1 MLEVT
6 GSINAIAQVTAAVTL
21 AKCVSGSVGSS
32 SSIAVTEAK
41 ITVHNVTG
49 SIEAVSTAVAAVTL
63 AKCVTGNIDAVS
75 TITAISVKWK
85 PGAGTIT
92 VKSTTQGTM
101 VKGDP
106 VGNPTQLSNL
116 RNNLTKEY
124 VLLDNIDLSGI
135 ANWEPIG
142 TQAAPFTGILKGNGF
157 VITGLTI
164 DRQTTDYVGLFGYC
178 QFNDAAKIPN
188 LRDIVINN
196 ANVKGQDYVG
206 IVAGYIETTLGS
218 TGDAMAGDAPV
229 GIIIQGCSTSGVV
242 SGRTNVGGVFGGLK
256 GPEFAGHT
264 VTSNA
269 SYYSVW
275 DDWIARVNGLSSS
288 ANVAGTGQNI
298 GGLVGNLYEITIAMS
313 NATGT
318 VQGGDMVGGI
328 VGYGY
333 RCAVLTSYSTGD
345 VTGLKVVGG
354 IAGAATY
361 RPTIRY
367 CYTEGDITGT
377 SGDYPGLTH
386 GQAGVGGIVG
396 LTDADIIDN
405 CYVLGDISGVWRV
418 GGLAGSY
425 TGGDAH
431 APNVSCCYTRGNVT
445 GNQAGGMI
453 GFIWPGI
460 FEAVD
465 FYCIGSVSNNS
476 SSGAIIGTRGS
487 YSEYPEIAPIMP
499 DYDKPVGEISFRTEA
514 FFNSDVNF
522 ASTKNGGV
530 GVPALDLQ
538 KASTYE
544 QAVKAWQFFDRYWVI
559 DDEEGDYY
567 PQLRSLY
574 EPYGLAINL
583 IRGSQG
589 LLLGYLQAGEL
600 FYRKLDG
607 TAWLPP
613 QQIPGVVAAE
623 TMNMFRT
630 RDDRLGFVIG
640 VNQALRWILTDQNEM
655 TISGERQLGTG
666 FHGDLVHTPDDEA
679 VVFVISD
686 IGTIS
691 QFKGDVAED
700 WAGML
705 FSAAEPLPSDSQMA
719 HLRADIAGSK
729 AFLVWRSRGQHRVMV
744 TTLEKPKLETHAI
757 RSGTITLTLDSPIV
771 SASVEFD
778 TGGA

>member
-1 MLEVT
+1 MLEVSGIIT
-6 GSINAIAQVTAAVTL
+6 ASSGGEATAI
-21 AKCVSGSVGSS
+21 
-32 SSIAVTEAK
+32 K
-41 ITVHNVTG
+41 ITVRSVAG
-49 SIEAVSTAVAAVTL
+49 SIAADAGL
-63 AKCVTGNIDAVS
+63 TG
-75 TITAISVKWK
+75 K
-85 PGAGTIT
+85 
-92 VKSTTQGTM
+92 M
-101 VKGDP
+101 VKGSP
-106 VGNPTQLSNL
+106 VGNATQLTNMRSNL
-116 RNNLTKEY
+116 SRHY
-124 VLLDNIDLSGI
+124 VQLANIDLSGVT
-135 ANWEPIG
+135 NWEPIG
-142 TQAAPFTGILKGNGF
+142 TAASPFTGIFDGNGF
-157 VITGLTI
+157 EITGLKI
-164 DRQTTDYVGLFGYC
+164 NRTDYVGLFGYC
-178 QFNDAAKIPN
+178 RFNDAVKIPN
-188 LRDIVINN
+188 LRGIQITN
-196 ANVKGQDYVG
+196 ANVTGQDWVG
-206 IVAGYIETTLGS
+206 IVAGYIETALGS

-242 SGRTNVGGVFGGLK
+242 SGRTNIGGVFGGLK

-264 VTSNA
+264 VTSNT

-275 DDWIARVNGLSSS
+275 DDWIARANGLSSA
-288 ANVAGTGQNI
+288 ANVTGTGQNI

-361 RPTIRY
+361 RPQIRY

-377 SGDYPGLTH
+377 SGDYPGLTY

-396 LTDADIIDN
+396 LTDADFIDN

-425 TGGDAH
+425 TGGDFH
-431 APNVSCCYTRGNVT
+431 APNVSHCYTRGNVT

-453 GFIWPGI
+453 GFIWPGF
-460 FEAVD
+460 FEVRD

-499 DYDKPVGEISFRTEA
+499 DYDKPVGEIFFGTEA

-544 QAVKAWQFFDRYWVI
+544 QAVKAWQRFDSYWVI

-589 LLLGYLQAGEL
+589 LLLGYLQAGGL

-607 TAWLPP
+607 TVWLPP

-630 RDDRLGFVIG
+630 RDNRLGFVVG
-640 VNQALRWILTDQNEM
+640 VNQALRWIMTDQNEM

-700 WAGML
+700 WANML

-719 HLRADIAGSK
+719 HLRADMAGST

-744 TTLEKPKLETHAI
+744 TTLEKSKLETHAI
-757 RSGTITLTLDSPIV
+757 RSGTLTLTLDSPIV
-771 SASVEFD
+771 SVSVEFD
-778 TGGA
+778 TTDVYMGGA

>member
-1 MLEVT
+1 MLEVSGIIT
-6 GSINAIAQVTAAVTL
+6 ASSGGEATAI
-21 AKCVSGSVGSS
+21 
-32 SSIAVTEAK
+32 K
-41 ITVHNVTG
+41 ITVRSVAG
-49 SIEAVSTAVAAVTL
+49 SITADARL
-63 AKCVTGNIDAVS
+63 TG
-75 TITAISVKWK
+75 K
-85 PGAGTIT
+85 
-92 VKSTTQGTM
+92 M
-101 VKGDP
+101 VKGSP
-106 VGNPTQLSNL
+106 VGNATQLSNM
-116 RNNLTKEY
+116 RSNLSRHY
-124 VLLDNIDLSGI
+124 VQLANIDLSGI
-135 ANWEPIG
+135 TNWEPIG
-142 TQAAPFTGILKGNGF
+142 TAASPFTGIFDGNGF
-157 VITGLTI
+157 EITGLQCA
-164 DRQTTDYVGLFGYC
+164 RTDYVGLFGYC
-178 QFNDAAKIPN
+178 NFSDATKIPN
-188 LRDIVINN
+188 LRGIQITN
-196 ANVKGQDYVG
+196 ANVTGQDWVG
-206 IVAGYIETTLGS
+206 IVAGYIETALGS
-218 TGDAMAGDAPV
+218 TGDVIAGDAPV
-229 GIIIQGCSTSGVV
+229 GILIQGCSTSGVV
-242 SGRTNVGGVFGGLK
+242 SGRTNIGGVFGGLK

-264 VTSNA
+264 VTPNTSH
-269 SYYSVW
+269 YSVW
-275 DDWIARVNGLSSS
+275 GDWIARANGLSSA
-288 ANVAGTGQNI
+288 ANVTGTGQNI

-345 VTGLKVVGG
+345 VTGQKVVGG

-361 RPTIRY
+361 RPKIRY

-425 TGGDAH
+425 TGGDAY
-431 APNVSCCYTRGNVT
+431 APNVRCCYTRGNVT

-499 DYDKPVGEISFRTEA
+499 DYDKPVGEISFHTEA
-514 FFNSDVNF
+514 FYNSDVNF

-544 QAVKAWQFFDRYWVI
+544 QAVKAWQWFDSNWVI

-574 EPYGLAINL
+574 EPYALSINL
-583 IRGSQG
+583 IRGAQG

-607 TAWLPP
+607 TVWLPK

-630 RDDRLGFVIG
+630 RDDRLGFVVG

-655 TISGERQLGTG
+655 TVSGERQLGTG

-686 IGTIS
+686 IGTIA

-719 HLRADIAGSK
+719 HLRADIAGST

-744 TTLEKPKLETHAI
+744 TTLEKSKLETHAI
-757 RSGTITLTLDSPIV
+757 RSGTLTLTLDSPIV

-778 TGGA
+778 TTNVQIGGV

>member
-1 MLEVT
+1 MLEVSGIIT
-6 GSINAIAQVTAAVTL
+6 ASSGGEATAI
-21 AKCVSGSVGSS
+21 
-32 SSIAVTEAK
+32 K
-41 ITVHNVTG
+41 ITVRSVAG
-49 SIEAVSTAVAAVTL
+49 SIAADAGL
-63 AKCVTGNIDAVS
+63 TG
-75 TITAISVKWK
+75 K
-85 PGAGTIT
+85 
-92 VKSTTQGTM
+92 M
-101 VKGDP
+101 VKGSP
-106 VGNPTQLSNL
+106 VGNATQLTNMRSNL
-116 RNNLTKEY
+116 SRHY
-124 VLLDNIDLSGI
+124 VQLANIDLSGI
-135 ANWEPIG
+135 TNWEPIG
-142 TQAAPFTGILKGNGF
+142 TAASPFTGIFDGNGF
-157 VITGLTI
+157 EITGLKI
-164 DRQTTDYVGLFGYC
+164 DRTDTDYVGLFGYC
-178 QFNDAAKIPN
+178 RFNDAVKIPN
-188 LRDIVINN
+188 LRGIQITN
-196 ANVKGQDYVG
+196 ANVTGQDWVG
-206 IVAGYIETTLGS
+206 IVAGYIETALGS

-229 GIIIQGCSTSGVV
+229 GILIQGCSTSGVV
-242 SGRTNVGGVFGGLK
+242 SGRTNIGGVFGGLK

-264 VTSNA
+264 VTSDA
-269 SYYSVW
+269 SPYSVW
-275 DDWIARVNGLSSS
+275 DDWIARANGLSSA
-288 ANVAGTGQNI
+288 ANVTGTGQNI

-333 RCAVLTSYSTGD
+333 RCAILTSYSTGD

-361 RPTIRY
+361 RPKIRY

-431 APNVSCCYTRGNVT
+431 SPNVHCCYTRGNVT

-453 GFIWPGI
+453 GFIWPGF
-460 FEAVD
+460 FEVRD
-465 FYCIGSVSNNS
+465 FYCIGSVSTNS

-487 YSEYPEIAPIMP
+487 YSEYPEIAPFMP

-630 RDDRLGFVIG
+630 RDNRLGFVIG
-640 VNQALRWILTDQNEM
+640 VNQTLRWILTDQNEM

-700 WAGML
+700 WANML

-719 HLRADIAGSK
+719 HLRADIAGST

-757 RSGTITLTLDSPIV
+757 RNGTLTMTLDSPIV
-771 SASVEFD
+771 SVSVEFD
-778 TGGA
+778 TTNVQIGGV

>member
-1 MLEVT
+1 MLEVSGIIT
-6 GSINAIAQVTAAVTL
+6 ASSGGEATAI
-21 AKCVSGSVGSS
+21 
-32 SSIAVTEAK
+32 K
-41 ITVHNVTG
+41 ITVRSVAG
-49 SIEAVSTAVAAVTL
+49 SIAADARL
-63 AKCVTGNIDAVS
+63 TG
-75 TITAISVKWK
+75 K
-85 PGAGTIT
+85 
-92 VKSTTQGTM
+92 M
-101 VKGDP
+101 VKGSP
-106 VGNPTQLSNL
+106 VGNATQLSNM
-116 RNNLTKEY
+116 RSNLSRHY
-124 VLLDNIDLSGI
+124 VQLANIDLSGI
-135 ANWEPIG
+135 TNWEPIG
-142 TQAAPFTGILKGNGF
+142 TAASPFTGIFDGNGF
-157 VITGLTI
+157 EITGLKI
-164 DRQTTDYVGLFGYC
+164 NRTDYVGLFGYC
-178 QFNDAAKIPN
+178 NFSDAAKIPN
-188 LRDIVINN
+188 LRGIQITN
-196 ANVKGQDYVG
+196 ANVTGQDWVG

-218 TGDAMAGDAPV
+218 TGDVEMAGDAPV

-242 SGRTNVGGVFGGLK
+242 SGRTNIGGVFGGLK

-264 VTSNA
+264 VTSNG
-269 SYYSVW
+269 SYPVW
-275 DDWIARVNGLSSS
+275 DDWIARANGLSSA
-288 ANVAGTGQNI
+288 ANVTGTGQNI

-333 RCAVLTSYSTGD
+333 RCAILTSYSTGD

-361 RPTIRY
+361 RPKIRY

-396 LTDADIIDN
+396 LTDADFIDN

-425 TGGDAH
+425 TGGDYH
-431 APNVSCCYTRGNVT
+431 APNVRRCYTRGNVT

-453 GFIWPGI
+453 GFIWPGS
-460 FEAVD
+460 FEVKD

-487 YSEYPEIAPIMP
+487 YSEYPEMAPFMP
-499 DYDKPVGEISFRTEA
+499 DYDKPVGEISFSTEA

-544 QAVKAWQFFDRYWVI
+544 QAVKAWEQFDRYWVI

-607 TAWLPP
+607 TVWLPP

-630 RDDRLGFVIG
+630 RDNRLGFVVG

-679 VVFVISD
+679 VVFVTSD
-686 IGTIS
+686 IGTIA

-700 WAGML
+700 WANML

-719 HLRADIAGSK
+719 HLRADIAGST

-744 TTLEKPKLETHAI
+744 TTLEKPKLETHVI
-757 RSGTITLTLDSPIV
+757 RSGTLTMTLDSPIV
-771 SASVEFD
+771 SVSVEFD